1 MKTVTLKE
9 ALRYFLS
16 ASGIVVGIFML
27 ISVLELI
34 QGGRAVLNEDFWDKG
49 IKVYDI
55 KVGDGSYGSRDL
67 LGWKDGRLLEERM
80 NEVKGSI
87 PVLNLSAKLSSYR
100 ESENAQVL
108 GINEKYLSYANLEL
122 LKGSFIRP
130 AEVAAAD
137 RVAVIDD
144 LTAIEL
150 FGTTDIIGQ
159 KLDIKV
165 GNRTVAFVVTGILR
179 NYNKNIETIF
189 DDEYPAICLIPES
202 VPEDVS
208 FDYQVSKLV
217 ALVDDSL
224 HEEAAEIRL
233 AHLLELEHGEEGI
246 YDIEEYDQLPTVR
259 DFTDKYLVFAVITAI
274 VGLVS
279 GSVGVMYAM
288 LLSLR
293 ERKKEIGLYKFF
305 GAGIKELQYDL
316 IYRTVT
322 ACLACGVLGLV
333 LGVLAGN
340 FIGSFINLPVRLSWT
355 SVFAAAATVFVSG
368 ALGSLYPASRI
379 KLVDPGEAI
388 WGE

>member
-9 ALRYFLS
+9 ALRYILS
-16 ASGIVVGIFML
+16 ASGIVVGIFLL

-34 QGGRAVLNEDFWDKG
+34 QGGRAVLDESFWDKG

-55 KVGDGSYGSRDL
+55 QVGDGGYATEDL
-67 LGWKDGRLLEERM
+67 LKRKDGRLLEERM
-80 NEVKGSI
+80 SEVRGSI
-87 PVLNLSAKLSSYR
+87 PVLSLNAKLSSYK
-100 ESENAQVL
+100 ESENVQAL
-108 GINEKYLSYANLEL
+108 GVNEKYLGYANLEM
-122 LKGSFIRP
+122 LKGTFISH

-137 RVAVIDD
+137 KVVVIDD
-144 LTAIEL
+144 LTALEL

-159 KLDIKV
+159 QLDINV
-165 GNRTVAFVVTGILR
+165 GGRTVAFTVTGILR
-179 NYNKNIETIF
+179 NYNKNIETLF
-189 DDEYPAICLIPES
+189 DDEYPGICLIPES

-208 FDYQVSKLV
+208 FNYEVSKLV
-217 ALVDDSL
+217 IMVYDSL

-259 DFTDKYLVFAVITAI
+259 EFADKYLVFAVITAI

-279 GSVGVMYAM
+279 GSIGVMYAM
-288 LLSLR
+288 LLSIR

-316 IYRTVT
+316 IYRTMTV
-322 ACLACGVLGLV
+322 CLACGVLGLI
-333 LGVLAGN
+333 LGVITGN
-340 FIGSFINLPVRLSWT
+340 AIGSFINLPVRLSMT
-355 SVFAAAATVFVSG
+355 SVFAAAATVFISG

-379 KLVDPGEAI
+379 KHVDAREAI